1 MFHLLCVTEKLFF
14 KKNYATNKSLAKVIR
29 IGIGSYYNCW
39 FAAKII
45 IKNPSEYKSEG
56 FL

>member
-45 IKNPSEYKSEG
+45 IKNPSEYNSEG